1 MSATSNTEKLKREI
15 GVRSLAIAGVNMM
28 VGSGIFVLP
37 ALVAEGLGAAAI
49 VAYIFCGILVFL
61 VALCFAELGSKTME
75 SGGPYT
81 YIEKS
86 FGPYAGFLAGNICL
100 LGSIASDAAIANAL
114 TDTLQLFFPFLRVDL
129 YRLLFQFI
137 VFGGLAWLNIRS
149 VKYGVRFVLF
159 TGVGKII
166 PLILLVVF
174 ATPYIQSENL
184 TWTVQPN
191 IDNIGSASL
200 LLFFAF
206 LGLEVS
212 LCNGGEIKNP
222 KRTVPLGLFG
232 AVTIVLM
239 LYAGLQLV
247 SQGVLG
253 DSLSANIEAPLAAL
267 ANNIWGRSGMMLI
280 IAVTALSILGSL
292 SGEILSIP
300 RILFA
305 AARKGQ
311 MPAALGKVHPRFA
324 TPYISILVYAG
335 TGFILAASGSFKQLA
350 IIASISLL
358 LLYLGVALALIKSRL
373 HRQAHEPES
382 FRVPGGIAIPLLAA
396 GVIIWLLSHSKKA
409 EVITISIVIAI
420 LSIIYFL
427 IVVVKINGSN
437 MKKIAPLFI
446 LFLLP

>member
-1 MSATSNTEKLKREI
+1 MAAANSPENLKREI
-15 GVRSLAIAGVNMM
+15 GARSLAIAGVNVM

-37 ALVAEGLGAAAI
+37 ALVAEGLGATAI
-49 VAYIFCGILVFL
+49 VAYICCGILVFL
-61 VALCFAELGSKTME
+61 VALCFADLGSKTTE

-86 FGPYAGFLAGNICL
+86 FGPYAGFLAGNIYL
-100 LGSIASDAAIANAL
+100 LGSLTSDAALANAL
-114 TDTLQLFFPFLRVDL
+114 TDTLQLFFPLLRVDL

-137 VFGGLAWLNIRS
+137 IFGGLAWLNIRS

-159 TGVGKII
+159 TGIGKLV

-174 ATPYIQSENL
+174 ATPQVQSANL
-184 TWTVQPN
+184 AWTVQPN

-206 LGLEVS
+206 LGLEVP

-232 AVTIVLM
+232 AVISVLI
-239 LYAGLQLV
+239 LYVGLQLV
-247 SQGVLG
+247 SQGVMG
-253 DSLSANIEAPLAAL
+253 DSLSANKEAPLAAL
-267 ANNIWGRSGMMLI
+267 ANNIWGYTGMMII

-292 SGEILSIP
+292 SGEILSMP

-305 AARKGQ
+305 AARNKQ
-311 MPAALGKVHPRFA
+311 MPSAFGKVHPRFA

-335 TGFILAASGSFKQLA
+335 IGFILAASGSFKQLA

-358 LLYLGVALALIKSRL
+358 LIYLGVTSSLIKSRISKQE
-373 HRQAHEPES
+373 RESES
-382 FRVPGGIAIPLLAA
+382 FRVPGGIVVPLLAA
-396 GVIIWLLSHSKKA
+396 GVIFWLLSHSQKT
-409 EVITISIVIAI
+409 EVIAISIVIAI
-420 LSIIYFL
+420 LSIIYL
-427 IVVVKINGSN
+427 LMVLVKIKDKAL
-437 MKKIAPLFI
+437 KKITP
-446 LFLLP
+446 